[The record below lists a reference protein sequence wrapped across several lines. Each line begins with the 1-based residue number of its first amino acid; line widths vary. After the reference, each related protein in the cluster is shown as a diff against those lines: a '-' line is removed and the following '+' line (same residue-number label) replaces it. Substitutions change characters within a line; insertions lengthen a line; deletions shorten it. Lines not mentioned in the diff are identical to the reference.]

1 MDLEQDEVITRL
13 VPDPAD
19 PPDVVALAGFL
30 GRSPRAGFWR
40 LYRTLDLKDF
50 VEIAEDDIVHSEPL
64 GSDSRPLA
72 GTLVWVANGAEIK
85 HTQSETAQAE
95 FLQGD
100 ITSGYLAQARAEG
113 AFPGRAGR
121 GVLGYRHRPTV
132 FDACPSVV
140 NACTWGPRCG
150 TWVVLCSAAG

>member
-1 MDLEQDEVITRL
+1 MDLEQDEVIARL
-13 VPDPAD
+13 VPDPAG

-30 GRSPRAGFWR
+30 GRSHRAGFWR
-40 LYRTLDLKDF
+40 LYRTPDLKDF

-64 GSDSRPLA
+64 GNNSQPLA
-72 GTLVWVANGAEIK
+72 GTLVWVAKGAEIK
-85 HTQSETAQAE
+85 RTRSGTAQAE

-113 AFPGRAGR
+113 GFPGRAGG
-121 GVLGYRHRPTV
+121 GVLGYRWPTV

-140 NACTWGPRCG
+140 NACTWGPRCR
-150 TWVVLCSAAG
+150 TWMMCGAD